1 MQTIE
6 QDIDA
11 ITEVRREVRRL
22 LKSSTPDDVS
32 RQMKYSTAIHE
43 ASHYAVLGR
52 LFPDVKV
59 TSLQVTDEANGK
71 INHKGLKIGN
81 DRRKQARSA
90 AYSLAGYAGEMELGL
105 HTRRYI
111 VECCETDLK
120 TADKIIRELGLDP
133 NRLFRAARRYIAEEW
148 NAIEALA
155 TVLMERGKLTGKE
168 AARIYSA
175 AKSKTKGKKQ
185 C

>member
-6 QDIDA
+6 QDIDEM
-11 ITEVRREVRRL
+11 TEVRREVRRL
-22 LKSSTPDDVS
+22 LKSSTVDEVS

-43 ASHYAVLGR
+43 ASHYVVFRR

-59 TSLQVTDEANGK
+59 TSLQVTDETNGNVK
-71 INHKGLKIGN
+71 IKRLKVGN

-105 HTRRYI
+105 HTRRFI

-120 TADKIIRELGLDP
+120 TADKIIRDLGLDP
-133 NRLFRAARRYIAEEW
+133 NRLFRAACRYVAEDW
-148 NAIEALA
+148 DVITALA
-155 TVLMERGKLTGKE
+155 KALAIHGKLAGRE
-168 AARIYSA
+168 AAEIYSA
-175 AKSKTKGKKQ
+175 AKSKNKG
-185 C
+185 